1 MLLLLLITDVDPLK
15 EEEFNNKYNNRDF
28 DYRRIDLNS

>member
-1 MLLLLLITDVDPLK
+1 MDVGHLK
-15 EEEFNNKYNNRDF
+15 EEEFNNKYNKRGI